1 MNMQKVGPVGGYG
14 ARKLSTIWSEK
25 GRDQVAGFRI
35 TYGKH
40 SVYSLLFMYYEN
52 ARLVLSDRHG
62 DCDDDEKRN
71 YVPVV
76 FDYPSEYLTS
86 ISCSVKHGPLL
97 MFMAS
102 IKFGTHK
109 GSYGPFGSPST
120 DGNDIDFDLLIG
132 NRRLFGGFHGSENCY
147 GVGSIGVY
155 LKTESNDQEGSS
167 SNKASKMTKIY

>member
-1 MNMQKVGPVGGYG
+1 MNMIKVGPVGGYG
-14 ARKLSTIWSEK
+14 ASKHSTIWSEK

-40 SVYSLLFMYYEN
+40 SVYSLQFMYYEN
-52 ARLVLSDRHG
+52 DRLVLSDRHG

-71 YVPVV
+71 FVPVV

-86 ISCSVKHGPLL
+86 ISCSVPMDH
-97 MFMAS
+97 A
-102 IKFGTHK
+102 FGR
-109 GSYGPFGSPST
+109 PST
-120 DGNDIDFDLLIG
+120 DGNDIDFDLSIG

-167 SNKASKMTKIY
+167 SNKASKRTKSY